1 MPRSLPI
8 TRLDVLRRRR
18 LLTQRELAANA
29 GIAMSTLSK
38 IERGIERPRVAV
50 MRALAQ
56 ALGVADPL
64 TVHEFRRAIEASG
77 QSAPDRPDKAT
88 AVDDARSTS

>member
-1 MPRSLPI
+1 MPPSRP
-8 TRLDVLRRRR
+8 TTPLDVLRRRR
-18 LLTQRELAANA
+18 LLTQRELAAKA

-38 IERGIERPRVAV
+38 IERGIERPRIAV

-64 TVHEFRRAIEASG
+64 TVREFRRAIERAEESASD
-77 QSAPDRPDKAT
+77 SR
-88 AVDDARSTS
+88 